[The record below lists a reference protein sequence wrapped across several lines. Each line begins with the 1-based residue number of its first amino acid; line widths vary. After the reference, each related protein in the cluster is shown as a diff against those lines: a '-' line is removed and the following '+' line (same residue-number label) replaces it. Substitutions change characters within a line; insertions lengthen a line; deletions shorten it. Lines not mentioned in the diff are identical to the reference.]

1 MADIVKT
8 VKNEMTF
15 EKILAAAMH
24 TPGVKINREKF
35 LRKELIRYC
44 SEDIIAEA
52 IKNNPAK
59 AGISKEL
66 VNKISKQVINYEA
79 TKVTTLSVAASIPG
93 GAAAFGAAAADIT
106 SYFAFIL
113 RTVQELA
120 YLYGFEQFNLNED
133 DVDSET
139 MNYLLIFMGVM
150 FGVQGATGVLKK
162 LADVLAKTLLRSWLK
177 NL

>member
-15 EKILAAAMH
+15 EKILATAMH

-120 YLYGFEQFNLNED
+120 YLNE
-133 DVDSET
+133 
-139 MNYLLIFMGVM
+139 
-150 FGVQGATGVLKK
+150 
-162 LADVLAKTLLRSWLK
+162 
-177 NL
+177 

>member
-66 VNKISKQVINYEA
+66 VNKISKQVINYEEGHYFPGYKESGQCSLVPSA
-79 TKVTTLSVAASIPG
+79 YAGFLAVRCSAPAIFLIAGYSEAMHRRCFPVVLSNKASRPACG
-93 GAAAFGAAAADIT
+93 
-106 SYFAFIL
+106 SKP
-113 RTVQELA
+113 A
-120 YLYGFEQFNLNED
+120 Y
-133 DVDSET
+133 
-139 MNYLLIFMGVM
+139 
-150 FGVQGATGVLKK
+150 
-162 LADVLAKTLLRSWLK
+162 
-177 NL
+177 

>member
-15 EKILAAAMH
+15 EKILATAMH

-35 LRKELIRYC
+35 LRKKLIRYC

-106 SYFAFIL
+106 SYF
-113 RTVQELA
+113 
-120 YLYGFEQFNLNED
+120 
-133 DVDSET
+133 
-139 MNYLLIFMGVM
+139 
-150 FGVQGATGVLKK
+150 QGICL
-162 LADVLAKTLLRSWLK
+162 W
-177 NL
+177 

>member
-1 MADIVKT
+1 
-8 VKNEMTF
+8 MTF
-15 EKILAAAMH
+15 EKILATAIAY
-24 TPGVKINREKF
+24 TWCEINREKF

-106 SYFAFIL
+106 SYFAFHS
-113 RTVQELA
+113 Q
-120 YLYGFEQFNLNED
+120 
-133 DVDSET
+133 DSAG
-139 MNYLLIFMGVM
+139 ISVFV
-150 FGVQGATGVLKK
+150 
-162 LADVLAKTLLRSWLK
+162 WI
-177 NL
+177 

>member
-44 SEDIIAEA
+44 SEDIITEA

-79 TKVTTLSVAASIPG
+79 TKVTTLSVAASIQ
-93 GAAAFGAAAADIT
+93 AEQRQ
-106 SYFAFIL
+106 SELQQQIL
-113 RTVQELA
+113 HH
-120 YLYGFEQFNLNED
+120 
-133 DVDSET
+133 
-139 MNYLLIFMGVM
+139 
-150 FGVQGATGVLKK
+150 
-162 LADVLAKTLLRSWLK
+162 TLHSFLGQCR
-177 NL
+177 N